1 MYFLLFLFEN
11 RHYRNWLIKKLICQ
25 IVHLNRK
32 IFRVSN
38 IEYKSCIKA
47 CISCVELIQVNG
59 FLKSLFSSSTD
70 FPCILSENW
79 FENICSVRLFVSYS
93 VAPLG
98 FHILALLKLKFLSA
112 NLLSKKYNFFYSIL
126 LNIQWTTDSKEP
138 IEPVPTKKLLWKK
151 VTIRLALVGSP
162 LNGI

>member
-1 MYFLLFLFEN
+1 M
-11 RHYRNWLIKKLICQ
+11 
-25 IVHLNRK
+25 HLNRK

-98 FHILALLKLKFLSA
+98 FHILALLKLIFFLPI
-112 NLLSKKYNFFYSIL
+112 FYQTSTIFP
-126 LNIQWTTDSKEP
+126 IQYYWISNGPRIPKN
-138 IEPVPTKKLLWKK
+138 
-151 VTIRLALVGSP
+151 P
-162 LNGI
+162 LNLFQQRNCYEKKWLLG